1 MAQQTIIE
9 VKHIQNIE
17 DGQIIENEIKVHIER
32 DYTGIGSLSSDM
44 FHLRVDEAEQLVEKL
59 KVKLAQIQTGI

>member
-1 MAQQTIIE
+1 MAHQTIIE

-17 DGQIIENEIKVHIER
+17 DGQIIENEIKVHIKR
-32 DYTGIGSLSSDM
+32 DHTVSSDM

-59 KVKLAQIQTGI
+59 KVKLARIQTGI